1 MKDITDNEMKAI
13 LLVLKNPAEDFNAR
27 SMAKHLGISH
37 MGVLKIAKRL
47 EKEGI
52 FNSKKI
58 GRATIYKINLDKSYS
73 KQYVKFL
80 LQRENESADPYIK
93 RWINEMKKITSA
105 NIIILFGSVLIK
117 HDKAND
123 IDVLIVTDRHR
134 LSKVKKT
141 IEEINLI
148 NQKKIHPVFQAEEDL
163 RKNIKSED
171 KVILSAL
178 RGLVVLGEDIFL
190 EILKK

>member
-1 MKDITDNEMKAI
+1 MKDITYNEMKAI
-13 LLVLKNPAEDFNAR
+13 LLVLKNPAEEFNAR
-27 SMAKHLGISH
+27 SMAKHIGISH
-37 MGVLKIAKRL
+37 MGALKIAKRL

-58 GRATIYKINLDKSYS
+58 GQATIYKLDLSKSYS

-80 LQRENESADPYIK
+80 LQRENETAVPYLK
-93 RWINEMKKITSA
+93 RWINELKKITSA
-105 NIIILFGSVLIK
+105 SIIILFGSVLIK

-123 IDVLIVTDRHR
+123 IDVLIVTDKHKI
-134 LSKVKKT
+134 SKIKKS

-148 NQKKIHPVFQAEEDL
+148 NQKKIHPLFQAEEDL
-163 RKNIKSED
+163 RKNIKLED
-171 KVILSAL
+171 KVVLNAV
-178 RGLVVLGEDIFL
+178 RGLVVLGGDIFL